1 MTRIT
6 EQDRQVAYPQ
16 LSKNQIDAV
25 IASLVMTLRDR
36 ELGASQPVY
45 EQSLSYLLGFRT
57 RRWGLPPALAG
68 RGVDVTALP
77 PRSDREDQS

>member
-6 EQDRQVAYPQ
+6 EQAREIAYPQ
-16 LSKNQIDAV
+16 LTKDQIDAT

-36 ELGASQPVY
+36 ELGASQQTY
-45 EQSLSYLLGFRT
+45 EQTLSYLIGFRT

-68 RGVDVTALP
+68 RGVDATALP
-77 PRSDREDQS
+77 PRQRS